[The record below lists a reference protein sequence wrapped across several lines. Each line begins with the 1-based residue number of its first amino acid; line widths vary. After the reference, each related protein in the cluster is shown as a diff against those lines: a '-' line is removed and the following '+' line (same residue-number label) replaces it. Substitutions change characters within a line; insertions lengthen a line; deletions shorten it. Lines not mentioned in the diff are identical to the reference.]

1 MKYMIHLG
9 VNIDTDGTIDEVD
22 FPSIEEIIQNEA
34 GSGYDT
40 GYDVELGKGQKALE
54 AAENVRP
61 DAETE
66 VKGNEVC
73 RQGYADAVRRRQFD
87 ADGLAVRHEGP
98 IAEADEDTGQKELPR
113 RAGNAQQEEADG
125 KTDVTR
131 IEDVVFAFAVKDDA
145 RHRPRDGDD
154 DGVDDEEEGPGFD

>member
-34 GSGYDT
+34 GSGYDS
-40 GYDVELGKGQKALE
+40 GYDVKLGKGQKALE
-54 AAENVRP
+54 ASEDVRP
-61 DAETE
+61 DAEAE
-66 VKGNEVC
+66 VKGNEVR

-87 ADGLAVRHEGP
+87 ADGLTVRHEGP
-98 IAEADEDTGQKELPR
+98 ISEADEDTGQEELPR

-125 KTDVTR
+125 QTDVAR
-131 IEDVVFAFAVKDDA
+131 IEDVVFALAVEDDA
-145 RHRPRDGDD
+145 RHRPRDGND